1 MLVVELCQIVES
13 LGKAV
18 LTGPSGMAFAVAAVG
33 VIEITL
39 LLVLLLMMKMIRMA
53 VVVEMVMVRLVALV
67 VVAEGVVVVAFEVE
81 LSFCTVTVFHTK
93 NQLCN

>member
-33 VIEITL
+33 VVEITL
-39 LLVLLLMMKMIRMA
+39 LLVLLLLISER
-53 VVVEMVMVRLVALV
+53 
-67 VVAEGVVVVAFEVE
+67 
-81 LSFCTVTVFHTK
+81 
-93 NQLCN
+93 